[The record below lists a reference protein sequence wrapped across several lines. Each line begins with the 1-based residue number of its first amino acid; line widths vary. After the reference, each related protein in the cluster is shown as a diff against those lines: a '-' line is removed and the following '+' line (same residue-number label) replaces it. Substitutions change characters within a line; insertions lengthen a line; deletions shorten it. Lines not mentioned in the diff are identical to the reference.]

1 MQRASYPSDL
11 SNEQWAVLE
20 PLVCTAINGRT
31 GRPPKYERREIVN
44 ALLYMART
52 GCSYRQLP
60 HDLPPWGVVWEHF
73 RRWREQGKLE
83 KIHGVLREQVRQGLG
98 RDAHPSAGIL
108 DSQSVKAP
116 QKGTERGNDA

>member
-1 MQRASYPSDL
+1 MNREKYPSDL
-11 SNEQWAVLE
+11 TDDQWGELS
-20 PLVCTAINGRT
+20 PLICTAINGRT

-83 KIHGVLREQVRQGLG
+83 KIHSVLRE
-98 RDAHPSAGIL
+98 
-108 DSQSVKAP
+108 
-116 QKGTERGNDA
+116 